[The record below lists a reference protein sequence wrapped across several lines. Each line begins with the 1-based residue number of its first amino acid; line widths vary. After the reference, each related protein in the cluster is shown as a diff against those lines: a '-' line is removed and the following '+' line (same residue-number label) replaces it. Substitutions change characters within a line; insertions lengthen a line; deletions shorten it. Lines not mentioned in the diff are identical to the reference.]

1 MTNFTRMLVGS
12 AALVFVLAAS
22 AQQQIIYPAEGQ
34 STEQQ
39 QRDQGECQVW
49 ATGNTGIDP
58 AVLAQTPP
66 AETSSIGGG
75 ERVKGAAV
83 GALGGLAIG
92 AIAGSAGTGAAIG
105 AVTGTMVGG
114 RRARQN
120 QAAEQQYDQD
130 QRQEMM
136 DTWNRAVG
144 ACMTARGYTVG

>member
-1 MTNFTRMLVGS
+1 MTGVSRIAIGA
-12 AALVFVLAAS
+12 AALVFSLTAA
-22 AQQQIIYPAEGQ
+22 AQIIYPAQGQ
-34 STEQQ
+34 SPELQ

-49 ATGNTGIDP
+49 ATQNTGVDP

-66 AETSSIGGG
+66 AQTSSTGGG
-75 ERVKGAAV
+75 ERVKGAAG

-92 AIAGSAGTGAAIG
+92 AIAGDAGKGAAIG
-105 AVTGTMVGG
+105 AVTGTMIGG

-120 QAAEQQYDQD
+120 QAAAQQYDQA
-130 QRQEMM
+130 QRQQMM